1 MGSLV
6 HTSLFF
12 LQVAHGTDPP
22 SFHTWVFSSKP
33 GFASSTQVSNPKE
46 ILDLQIKRGSSE
58 AVPIFLD
65 FAAGKITG
73 WAERVDKELSD
84 ADFVGYLECAGI
96 LKSIT
101 MTRNL
106 EGFRDV
112 KGLKHLVRRWSPS
125 FHTFFF
131 SVGERIVTLEAMV
144 NTFLLLMF
152 GNESPFNI
160 QFSVGDLVVEEKLF
174 MHFGGRTA
182 SLGGKPA
189 RMGRWVKALFREEK
203 SVR

>member
-1 MGSLV
+1 MGFKLV
-6 HTSLFF
+6 NSI
-12 LQVAHGTDPP
+12 
-22 SFHTWVFSSKP
+22 
-33 GFASSTQVSNPKE
+33 N
-46 ILDLQIKRGSSE
+46 RGLNF
-58 AVPIFLD
+58 P
-65 FAAGKITG
+65 T
-73 WAERVDKELSD
+73 KELSD
-84 ADFVGYLECAGI
+84 ANFVGYLECAGI

-112 KGLKHLVRRWSPS
+112 KGLKHLVWRWSPS

-131 SVGERIVTLEAMV
+131 SVGERIVTLEDMV

>member
-1 MGSLV
+1 M
-6 HTSLFF
+6 
-12 LQVAHGTDPP
+12 
-22 SFHTWVFSSKP
+22 
-33 GFASSTQVSNPKE
+33 
-46 ILDLQIKRGSSE
+46 
-58 AVPIFLD
+58 
-65 FAAGKITG
+65 
-73 WAERVDKELSD
+73 
-84 ADFVGYLECAGI
+84 
-96 LKSIT
+96 T
-101 MTRNL
+101 MNL
-106 EGFRDV
+106 EGFHDV